1 MAVRRLRC
9 RRISSEREGE
19 LRRGIIDELNRPDE
33 GVPPPDGPVIYLE
46 ENGTP
51 ADYTCW
57 YAVWDRFEGVDDEDR
72 SRILFDAIK
81 EVRGAKEGLR
91 VAVAMG
97 LTSSEARA
105 MGLGAT
111 MAEQVSANE

>member
-1 MAVRRLRC
+1 MAVRRLKRS
-9 RRISSEREGE
+9 RISSDREGE
-19 LRRGIIDELNRPDE
+19 LRRGIIDELNRPDGGE
-33 GVPPPDGPVIYLE
+33 PAPDAPVIYLE

-51 ADYTCW
+51 AGYTCW

-72 SRILFDAIK
+72 SRILFDAIR
-81 EVRGAKEGLR
+81 EVQGAKEGLR

-105 MGLGAT
+105 MGLGAA
-111 MAEQVSANE
+111 MA